1 MRNQFILLLFCIC
14 LWGGALAQGSLTTLP
29 SGGNK
34 RATVSE
40 QVGLTDITIHYSRP
54 AVKGREGKIWG
65 QLVYEGFGDLGF
77 GNSKGAP
84 WRAGANENTTIS
96 FSNPV
101 TIEGQPL
108 PAGTYGFFIAYKPDE
123 CTLIFSKNH
132 SSWGSYYYDAA
143 EDALRVKVKPQSLDQ
158 SVERL
163 QYTFNNQTESAATIS
178 LSWEKLSIPFKVE
191 TDYVADQLN
200 VFKQELRTEKGFAWQ
215 GWQQAAQWCL
225 QHNTNLEQALLW
237 SDSATGKSFGGD
249 QQFATW
255 STRSQILEKL
265 GKSSEAAQAIEKGLA
280 FAGMNDMHQYARS
293 LLQQKKTKEA
303 IAVYKANFKKYP
315 GNYIT
320 LMGMARAASAE
331 GDYKTA
337 LKYTQQALPLVT
349 EINSRNSMLGMIEKL
364 KAGKDIN

>member
-1 MRNQFILLLFCIC
+1 M
-14 LWGGALAQGSLTTLP
+14 
-29 SGGNK
+29 
-34 RATVSE
+34 
-40 QVGLTDITIHYSRP
+40 
-54 AVKGREGKIWG
+54 
-65 QLVYEGFGDLGF
+65 VYEGFGDLGF

-163 QYTFNNQTESAATIS
+163 QYTFNNQTESAATIN

-200 VFKQELRTEKGFAWQ
+200 VFRQELRTEKGFAWQ

-255 STRSQILEKL
+255 STRSQIL
-265 GKSSEAAQAIEKGLA
+265 KSWVKAAKQ
-280 FAGMNDMHQYARS
+280 HR
-293 LLQQKKTKEA
+293 LLKK
-303 IAVYKANFKKYP
+303 V
-315 GNYIT
+315 
-320 LMGMARAASAE
+320 
-331 GDYKTA
+331 
-337 LKYTQQALPLVT
+337 
-349 EINSRNSMLGMIEKL
+349 
-364 KAGKDIN
+364 